1 MNYYDTILN
10 KVITDNEL
18 ARRGLTPAI
27 AKQAGI
33 VPMEYQYV
41 AYNDDLYTQE
51 PHELIVGDDKAV
63 QTFIAVPVAI
73 EIGKM
78 RILEK
83 VQAEKIRVRD
93 GGLTLNGIKWDTDE
107 RAQAA
112 YIKFFLKVTQDP
124 TLTVT
129 DWKASEG
136 IWTEM
141 NATVLNE
148 LSAALEQHETA
159 LFTWQRQKEA
169 EINACETI
177 EELEGVCLVYTGC

>member
-10 KVITDNEL
+10 RVITDNEL
-18 ARRGLTPAI
+18 SRRGLTPAI

-33 VPMEYQYV
+33 IPIEYQYIG
-41 AYNDDLYTQE
+41 YNDELYTQE
-51 PHELIVGDDKAV
+51 PHELIVGTDRAV
-63 QTFIAVPVAI
+63 QTFVAVPVDV
-73 EIGKM
+73 EIGKK

-83 VQAEKIRVRD
+83 VQAEKVKIRD
-93 GGLTLNGIKWDTDE
+93 GGLDLNETHWDTDE

-112 YIKFFLKVTQDP
+112 YIKFFLKASIDP

-136 IWTEM
+136 VWTEM
-141 NATVLNE
+141 NATVLKE

-169 EINACETI
+169 EINACETV
-177 EELEGVCLVYTGC
+177 EDLEAVCLAYTGC